1 MAATYCPEDRRQEIP
16 KPGKVISTRGPRV
29 QVKRSIAGSWIHL
42 EKEERIDPLREWFRG
57 IKDREGAVLAS
68 PYNQPPKQINV
79 SPLNLAGRA
88 SSSTFSGLNRSVL
101 KEHPREFLAT
111 ITCTVFGFTLFCMVT
126 SLILARPILA
136 GDVGIVSLVLS
147 LVFFLM
153 TLAAP
158 RNS

>member
-16 KPGKVISTRGPRV
+16 RSGKVVSSRGPKM

-42 EKEERIDPLREWFRG
+42 EKEERIDPWLRE
-57 IKDREGAVLAS
+57 IKCVEGVLAS
-68 PYNQPPKQINV
+68 PYNQSPKQINV
-79 SPLNLAGRA
+79 SSLVLRGRA
-88 SSSTFSGLNRSVL
+88 GSSIINSSIRSVL
-101 KEHPREFLAT
+101 KEYPREFLAT
-111 ITCTVFGFTLFCMVT
+111 ITCTIFAFTLFCMVT
-126 SLILARPILA
+126 SLIFARPILA

-153 TLAAP
+153 TLVAP